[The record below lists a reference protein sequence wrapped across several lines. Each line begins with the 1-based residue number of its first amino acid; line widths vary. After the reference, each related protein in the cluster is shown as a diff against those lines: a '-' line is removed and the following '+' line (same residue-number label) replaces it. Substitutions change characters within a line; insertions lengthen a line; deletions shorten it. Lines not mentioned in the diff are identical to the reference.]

1 MLPAF
6 DASDLWLL
14 VAAGAVM
21 GFGGF
26 IKGAV
31 GFALPMVALAGL
43 GLFLTAQEAIVVL
56 LIPTAI
62 SNLWQS
68 LRQGWAAAKA
78 TFLAFWRLNAAMA
91 AVMAVSAQLVPH
103 IASATLFLL
112 LGAVVTM
119 AAALQLAG
127 WQPRGLGAETG
138 GQRPVIQITVGI
150 VAGLIGGVTAVWG
163 PVVLF
168 YLIALGTDKQTQV
181 RMLGLNFTI
190 GWWVLL
196 SAHLNSG
203 ILNAQTL
210 PLSAAMLVPVLAGM
224 ALGMQVQDRLNPSV
238 FRRVTLVV
246 LCVAGLNLLRR
257 GLA

>member
-1 MLPAF
+1 MPLVSELP
-6 DASDLWLL
+6 DLWLL

-21 GFGGF
+21 GLGGF

-43 GLFLTAQEAIVVL
+43 GLFLTAQEAIAVL

-68 LRQGWAAAKA
+68 LRQGWGAARE

-91 AVMAVSAQLVPH
+91 AVMAISAQFVPH
-103 IASATLFLL
+103 IASTTLFLM
-112 LGAVVTM
+112 LGIVVTV
-119 AAALQLAG
+119 AAVLQLAG
-127 WQPRGLGAETG
+127 WQPRGLIAGTGARRG
-138 GQRPVIQITVGI
+138 WIQIVVGV

-196 SAHLNSG
+196 TAHLNSG

-210 PLSAAMLVPVLAGM
+210 PLSAAMLLPVLVGM
-224 ALGMQVQDRLNPSV
+224 AFGMQVQDRLNPPL